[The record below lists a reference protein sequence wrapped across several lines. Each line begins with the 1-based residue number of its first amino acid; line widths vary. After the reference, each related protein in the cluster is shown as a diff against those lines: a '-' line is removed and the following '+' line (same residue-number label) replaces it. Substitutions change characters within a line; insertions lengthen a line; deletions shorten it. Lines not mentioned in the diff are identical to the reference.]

1 MGAEPPG
8 TFMRQSCV
16 DGSSIDPEAPRSFT
30 RQSRAEANP
39 TGAQLSGKLTGLQSR
54 WIITHP
60 EELNADESGIAWSEI
75 CGSECIAR
83 LLLRKG
89 FRCAEEVNAFLR
101 PRLSSLSDPFLLP
114 QMHAAVSRILK
125 ALNQRERIVLF
136 GDYDVDGVTSLAL
149 LAEMLRAYGS
159 APELFLPLRMEEG
172 YGLSRESVERC
183 LAQHRPQLL
192 IAIDCGTSSV
202 NEIADLQKSAV
213 DVIVLD
219 HHEPKS
225 VLPDCVAIVNPKAG
239 DSSFEYLCSVGIV
252 FKLCHA
258 LLKTRPVSGFDLKSK
273 LDLVALGTVA
283 DIVPLRDENRVLVQR
298 GAIEIAQTS
307 RIGLR
312 KLMQVA
318 GVRPPI
324 LPEDI
329 GYRLG
334 PRLNAAGRLST
345 AEKSLRLLLTHDDGE
360 ARTLAAELD
369 RQNRERQEVEKQIFD
384 LAIEKIEDRLDF
396 ARDAAIVVGARG
408 WHPGVLGIVASRIAR
423 RYHRPTIVIG
433 FDENGIGKGSGRSIE
448 GLNLVEALSCCA
460 ERLDKFGGHEMAAG
474 LALHEE
480 HFDLFAEEFRKT
492 ARELLSEEALEPST
506 RLDHELAFTEIDID
520 FLRWHEMLQPFGS
533 GNPQPLFL
541 AREVEPVAPPRV
553 VNDKHLIFRLRQG
566 NRHRRA
572 VYFDGVP
579 NQLPP
584 TPWDIA
590 FRIRADEYEG
600 ETLVGMQIEAV
611 RQAERRACEQ

>member
-1 MGAEPPG
+1 MRSKVEENPIVTQQPG
-8 TFMRQSCV
+8 NFAR
-16 DGSSIDPEAPRSFT
+16 
-30 RQSRAEANP
+30 
-39 TGAQLSGKLTGLQSR
+39 QSR
-54 WIITHP
+54 WIIAPP
-60 EELNADESGIAWSEI
+60 EELNGGVISWSEI

-89 FRCAEEVNAFLR
+89 FRCAEEVNSFLR

-114 QMHAAVSRILK
+114 QMHAAVSRILA
-125 ALNQRERIVLF
+125 ALDRRERIVLF

-149 LAEMLRAYGS
+149 LAEMLRAYGG
-159 APELFLPLRMEEG
+159 APELFLPFRMEEG
-172 YGLSRESVERC
+172 YGLSPESVERC
-183 LAQHRPQLL
+183 LGQHQPQLL
-192 IAIDCGTSSV
+192 IAIDCGTSSLR
-202 NEIADLQKSAV
+202 EIADLRKRGV
-213 DVIVLD
+213 EVIVLD

-225 VLPDCVAIVNPKAG
+225 ALPDCVAIVNPKTS
-239 DSSFEYLCSVGIV
+239 DSAFEYLCSVGIV

-258 LLKTRPVSGFDLKSK
+258 LLKTRPLPEFDLKSK

-283 DIVPLRDENRVLVQR
+283 DIVPLCGENRILVQR
-298 GAIEIAQTS
+298 GGIAIAQTS

-345 AEKSLRLLLTHDDGE
+345 AEKSLRLLLTHDEGE
-360 ARTLAAELD
+360 ATMLAAELD
-369 RQNRERQEVEKQIFD
+369 QQNRERQEVEKQIFD
-384 LAIEKIEDRLDF
+384 AAIEKIEDRLDV
-396 ARDAAIVVGARG
+396 ARDAGIVVGAPG

-433 FDENGIGKGSGRSIE
+433 FDETGIGKGSGRSIE
-448 GLNLVEALSCCA
+448 GLNLVEALSCCT
-460 ERLDKFGGHEMAAG
+460 ERLEKFGGHEMAAG
-474 LALHEE
+474 LALREE
-480 HFDLFAEEFRKT
+480 NFDAFAERFRKA
-492 ARELLSEEALEPST
+492 ARELLSDEALQPCV
-506 RLDHELAFTEIDID
+506 RLDHELAFTEIDLG
-520 FLRWHEMLQPFGS
+520 FLQWHEMLQPFGN
-533 GNPQPLFL
+533 GNPQPLLL

-553 VNDKHLIFRLRQG
+553 VNEKHLILRLRQG

-572 VYFDGVP
+572 IYFDGAA

-600 ETLVGMQIEAV
+600 ETLVAMQIEAV
-611 RQAERRACEQ
+611 RSAEQS

>member
-1 MGAEPPG
+1 V
-8 TFMRQSCV
+8 QSRV
-16 DGSSIDPEAPRSFT
+16 DRSPIDAEAPRSLTRRNRAEENPTDAQSLGKFT
-30 RQSRAEANP
+30 RP
-39 TGAQLSGKLTGLQSR
+39 QSR
-54 WIITHP
+54 WVIPQP
-60 EELNADESGIAWSEI
+60 EELNADESGITWSEI

-89 FRCAEEVNAFLR
+89 FRCAEDANAFLR

-114 QMHAAVSRILK
+114 QMHAAVSRILE
-125 ALNQRERIVLF
+125 ALDRRERIVLF
-136 GDYDVDGVTSLAL
+136 GDYDVDGVTSLTL
-149 LAEMLRAYGS
+149 LAEVLGAYGR

-172 YGLSRESVERC
+172 YGLSPEGVERC
-183 LAQHRPQLL
+183 IGQYQPQLL
-192 IAIDCGTSSV
+192 VAIDCGTSSAK
-202 NEIADLQKSAV
+202 EIADLGKRGV

-225 VLPDCVAIVNPKAG
+225 ALPDCIAIVNPKTT
-239 DSSFEYLCSVGIV
+239 DSGFEYLCSVGIV

-258 LLKTRPVSGFDLKSK
+258 LLKTAPLPAFDLKSK

-283 DIVPLRDENRVLVQR
+283 DIVPLRAENRILVQR
-298 GAIEIAQTS
+298 GAIEIGQTS

-312 KLMQVA
+312 KLMQLA

-345 AEKSLRLLLTHDDGE
+345 AEKSLRLLLTDDDGE
-360 ARTLAAELD
+360 ATILAAELD
-369 RQNRERQEVEKQIFD
+369 RQNRERQDVEKQIFES
-384 LAIEKIEDRLDF
+384 AIEKVEGRLDV
-396 ARDAAIVVGARG
+396 ARDAAIVVGAPG
-408 WHPGVLGIVASRIAR
+408 WHQGVLGIVASRIAR

-433 FDENGIGKGSGRSIE
+433 FEENGIGKGSGRSIE

-474 LALHEE
+474 LALHKEN
-480 HFDLFAEEFRKT
+480 FDLFAEAFRK
-492 ARELLSEEALEPST
+492 AAHDVLSEEALKPCV
-506 RLDHELAFTEIDID
+506 RLDHELAFTEIDMD
-520 FLRWHEMLQPFGS
+520 LLRWHEMLQPFGN

-541 AREVEPVAPPRV
+541 AREVEPVGLPRV
-553 VNDKHLIFRLRQG
+553 VNEKHLIFRLRQG

-572 VYFDGVP
+572 VFFDGMTNP
-579 NQLPP
+579 LPP

-590 FRIRADEYEG
+590 FRIRADEYDG
-600 ETLVGMQIEAV
+600 ETLVAMQIEAV
-611 RQAERRACEQ
+611 RRAERRAGEQ